1 MGGLCNTV
9 TGFASLFIVIAFV
22 VALVETGFA
31 LWAKLQAL
39 RSAGKT
45 ERQIA
50 GGGEALGPV
59 LEALAKV
66 LAALKDLPAWVA
78 IAIGAVPTSMT
89 AARSFVV
96 SNCRFGISAGFTA
109 CVSNTNRNV

>member
-78 IAIGAVPTSMT
+78 IFLAGLALAWT
-89 AARSFVV
+89 A
-96 SNCRFGISAGFTA
+96 ISAPGLCPA
-109 CVSNTNRNV
+109 